1 MFINCP
7 HCSALV
13 ATDPATDL
21 PPERCPRCAARLR
34 EVEPHGAEAGH
45 PLVPDEAVD
54 ALPAPTAPL
63 TEAIIATHA
72 SPTIDAAGAASGAT
86 IAAMP
91 GTPMEPV
98 PMPENGMTS
107 AVAAGPRSDDRASKP
122 EKMIPAPSPADGSPE
137 PSRHE
142 EAAVADPAVQS
153 VGNEAAEPAPDTTAP
168 SPAPAPAAV
177 PAPAPAR
184 REKPAPSFARTRA
197 PVATASERR
206 RWTLPSLIAG
216 LLLLLALQWILADRA
231 RLAADA
237 GWRPF
242 VAQLC
247 ATLRC
252 ELPPWHESSA
262 FALLEREVRPHPD
275 VPGALRVTAT
285 FRNDARWPQPWPQ
298 VVLTLSDV
306 DGRAI
311 GARAFDA
318 GEYLGTKPTQ
328 NELSSGQTA
337 TIRMDILEPA
347 PHVVA
352 FAFDFR

>member
-21 PPERCPRCAARLR
+21 PPERCPRCAAMLR
-34 EVEPHGAEAGH
+34 EAEPRMAETAH

-54 ALPAPTAPL
+54 PVPAPTAPL

-72 SPTIDAAGAASGAT
+72 SPTGDVAGAAPNAT
-86 IAAMP
+86 TAAMP
-91 GTPMEPV
+91 ATPMDPAPV
-98 PMPENGMTS
+98 LEDGATP
-107 AVAAGPRSDDRASKP
+107 AVAAEPRGGDRAP
-122 EKMIPAPSPADGSPE
+122 EPETIPAPSADGGPSKPSP
-137 PSRHE
+137 HDD
-142 EAAVADPAVQS
+142 AAVADPAIPS
-153 VGNEAAEPAPDTTAP
+153 VGNEAVEPAADAAPP
-168 SPAPAPAAV
+168 SPTPAPAAT
-177 PAPAPAR
+177 PAPSLQ
-184 REKPAPSFARTRA
+184 KPAPSFARTRA
-197 PVATASERR
+197 PVAAANARR
-206 RWTLPSLIAG
+206 RWSLPSLIAG
-216 LLLLLALQWILADRA
+216 LSLLLALQWILADRA

-252 ELPPWHESSA
+252 ELPPWREPSA
-262 FALLEREVRPHPD
+262 FALLERDVRPHPE

-306 DGRAI
+306 DGRAV

-328 NELSSGQTA
+328 NELSSGQTG

>member
-34 EVEPHGAEAGH
+34 AAEPHGAEAGH
-45 PLVPDEAVD
+45 PLMPDEAVD
-54 ALPAPTAPL
+54 TLPAPTAPL

-72 SPTIDAAGAASGAT
+72 SSTNDAAGAAPAASNAT
-86 IAAMP
+86 TAVMP
-91 GTPMEPV
+91 GMPKDAVPV
-98 PMPENGMTS
+98 LEDGAAS
-107 AVAAGPRSDDRASKP
+107 AVAAEPPGGDRAP
-122 EKMIPAPSPADGSPE
+122 EPETIPAPTAADGDPSKPSQHEAAAVVDPEIPPAGSETAEPASDATTPPPSPE
-137 PSRHE
+137 P
-142 EAAVADPAVQS
+142 
-153 VGNEAAEPAPDTTAP
+153 AP
-168 SPAPAPAAV
+168 S
-177 PAPAPAR
+177 R

-197 PVATASERR
+197 PVATANARR

-216 LLLLLALQWILADRA
+216 LSLLLALQWILADRA

-252 ELPPWHESSA
+252 ELPPWHEPSA
-262 FALLEREVRPHPD
+262 FALLERDVRPNPD
-275 VPGALRVTAT
+275 IPGALRVTAT

>member
-34 EVEPHGAEAGH
+34 EVEPQDAEAGH
-45 PLVPDEAVD
+45 PFVPDEAVD
-54 ALPAPTAPL
+54 AVPAPTAPL
-63 TEAIIATHA
+63 TEAITATHV
-72 SPTIDAAGAASGAT
+72 SPTSDAASAASNAT
-86 IAAMP
+86 TAAMP
-91 GTPMEPV
+91 GTPMEAVPV
-98 PMPENGMTS
+98 PEVGAAS
-107 AVAAGPRSDDRASKP
+107 AVAAEPRGRDRTP
-122 EKMIPAPSPADGSPE
+122 EPGTIPAPPAADGDPSK

-142 EAAVADPAVQS
+142 DAAVADPAMPS
-153 VGNEAAEPAPDTTAP
+153 VGNEAAEPAPDATAP
-168 SPAPAPAAV
+168 PPSPDPAA
-177 PAPAPAR
+177 APAPAR
-184 REKPAPSFARTRA
+184 RDKPAPSFARTRA
-197 PVATASERR
+197 PVATASARR

-216 LLLLLALQWILADRA
+216 LSLLLALQWLLADRA

-252 ELPPWHESSA
+252 ELPPWREPSA
-262 FALLEREVRPHPD
+262 FALLERDVRPHPD

-285 FRNDARWPQPWPQ
+285 FRNDARWAQPWPQ

-311 GARAFDA
+311 GARAFEA
-318 GEYLGTKPTQ
+318 GDYLGTRPTQ
-328 NELSSGQTA
+328 NELASGQTA
-337 TIRMDILEPA
+337 TMRMDVLEPS